1 MSTSIKKTKLI
12 LFENS
17 RPNEQIPDEPMDAS
31 PRKEDLSSSP
41 LTSPKRQDDS
51 QLIIL
56 DDEDE
61 DGNAEQAREEMEI
74 DLYFR

>member
-1 MSTSIKKTKLI
+1 
-12 LFENS
+12 
-17 RPNEQIPDEPMDAS
+17 MDAS